1 MMNMCMYVPKYNK
14 NVVCGVVKK
23 FLEAKFGAKFGA
35 KCTYPKITW
44 CKVIGNVGKKK
55 PRKIRICN
63 LAPISINF
71 FLTFYFS
78 LIFLTSLLLSIV
90 LIRQ

>member
-35 KCTYPKITW
+35 KCTYPNLIW
-44 CKVIGNVGKKK
+44 CKVIGNVGKKTK
-55 PRKIRICN
+55 KNSHLQSR
-63 LAPISINF
+63 SY
-71 FLTFYFS
+71 FY
-78 LIFLTSLLLSIV
+78 
-90 LIRQ
+90 